1 MHKFRPLLI
10 LAALSTLA
18 APLAP
23 LAAETVETKASAP
36 STQLE
41 PARALLTQPDRWM
54 TLSTSRQVAARLEL
68 GRQLRA
74 GDEAAEGVADPCLG
88 HTPDQVVF
96 YELTRK
102 FVETEEDVPQEA
114 CDVLY
119 YTLAVGHHTGV
130 LDCFEPRLSVPV
142 DVFYSLVDALPEG
155 EAKTK
160 FEAIRSFGEC
170 QLDKAA
176 VPSLLEACDTL
187 LDERGF
193 RGSAKAGISVFDDD
207 FGLHAQQVAFL
218 MKFRD
223 LVERVRDVSG
233 VYLTGRLQ

>member
-1 MHKFRPLLI
+1 MCFIR
-10 LAALSTLA
+10 LST
-18 APLAP
+18 
-23 LAAETVETKASAP
+23 
-36 STQLE
+36 
-41 PARALLTQPDRWM
+41 RCR
-54 TLSTSRQVAARLEL
+54 R
-68 GRQLRA
+68 
-74 GDEAAEGVADPCLG
+74 
-88 HTPDQVVF
+88 
-96 YELTRK
+96 
-102 FVETEEDVPQEA
+102 
-114 CDVLY
+114 
-119 YTLAVGHHTGV
+119 
-130 LDCFEPRLSVPV
+130 
-142 DVFYSLVDALPEG
+142 G
-155 EAKTK
+155 EARTK

-193 RGSAKAGISVFDDD
+193 RGSATAGISVFDDD

>member
-1 MHKFRPLLI
+1 M
-10 LAALSTLA
+10 
-18 APLAP
+18 
-23 LAAETVETKASAP
+23 
-36 STQLE
+36 
-41 PARALLTQPDRWM
+41 
-54 TLSTSRQVAARLEL
+54 
-68 GRQLRA
+68 
-74 GDEAAEGVADPCLG
+74 
-88 HTPDQVVF
+88 
-96 YELTRK
+96 
-102 FVETEEDVPQEA
+102 
-114 CDVLY
+114 LY

-142 DVFYSLVDALPEG
+142 NVFYTLIDALPEG

-176 VPSLLEACDTL
+176 VPSLLEACDAL

-207 FGLHAQQVAFL
+207 FGLHAQKVAFL

>member
-1 MHKFRPLLI
+1 MAAGRGDAYRADAAASARDA
-10 LAALSTLA
+10 LAAS
-18 APLAP
+18 P
-23 LAAETVETKASAP
+23 E
-36 STQLE
+36 
-41 PARALLTQPDRWM
+41 
-54 TLSTSRQVAARLEL
+54 
-68 GRQLRA
+68 
-74 GDEAAEGVADPCLG
+74 
-88 HTPDQVVF
+88 VVF
-96 YELTRK
+96 YQLARK
-102 FVETEEDVPQEA
+102 FVDSESSVPDDAQ
-114 CDVLY
+114 DILY

-142 DVFYSLVDALPEG
+142 DVFYTLVDALPEG

-160 FEAIRSFGEC
+160 FEAIRDFGEC

-176 VPSLLEACDTL
+176 VPSLLEACGAL

>member
-1 MHKFRPLLI
+1 MGINQIAVVMGSCTAGGAYVPAMSDESIIVKNQGTIFLGGPPLVK
-10 LAALSTLA
+10 AATGEVVTSEDLGGGDVHTRLS
-18 APLAP
+18 
-23 LAAETVETKASAP
+23 
-36 STQLE
+36 
-41 PARALLTQPDRWM
+41 
-54 TLSTSRQVAARLEL
+54 
-68 GRQLRA
+68 
-74 GDEAAEGVADPCLG
+74 GVADHLAQSDLHALALARAAGLRTPVLVLTARGTVRDRVLG
-88 HTPDQVVF
+88 LNAGADDSLPNPFD
-96 YELTRK
+96 
-102 FVETEEDVPQEA
+102 
-114 CDVLY
+114 
-119 YTLAVGHHTGV
+119 
-130 LDCFEPRLSVPV
+130 LDDLV
-142 DVFYSLVDALPEG
+142 VDALPEG

-207 FGLHAQQVAFL
+207 FGLHAQLVAFL

>member
-1 MHKFRPLLI
+1 MLGGTFDDARQAT
-10 LAALSTLA
+10 AA
-18 APLAP
+18 
-23 LAAETVETKASAP
+23 
-36 STQLE
+36 
-41 PARALLTQPDRWM
+41 
-54 TLSTSRQVAARLEL
+54 
-68 GRQLRA
+68 
-74 GDEAAEGVADPCLG
+74 AAEGAQPAG
-88 HTPDQVVF
+88 GAPAADQVVF

-102 FVETEEDVPQEA
+102 FVETEEDVPKEA

-130 LDCFEPRLSVPV
+130 LDCFEPRLSVPSK
-142 DVFYSLVDALPEG
+142 VFFSLIDALPEG
-155 EAKTK
+155 EARTK

-176 VPSLLEACDTL
+176 VPALLEACDAL

-193 RGSAKAGISVFDDD
+193 RGSAKAGISVFDDE
-207 FGLHAQQVAFL
+207 FGLHAQQVGFL

-223 LVERVRDVSG
+223 LVERVRDVAG

>member
-1 MHKFRPLLI
+1 MELTDRSGYFAGPGMLGG
-10 LAALSTLA
+10 SFGD
-18 APLAP
+18 
-23 LAAETVETKASAP
+23 AS
-36 STQLE
+36 
-41 PARALLTQPDRWM
+41 RA
-54 TLSTSRQVAARLEL
+54 S
-68 GRQLRA
+68 
-74 GDEAAEGVADPCLG
+74 DEAAEGVADPCLG
-88 HTPDQVVF
+88 HAPDQVVF

-142 DVFYSLVDALPEG
+142 NVFYSLVDALPEG

-160 FEAIRSFGEC
+160 F
-170 QLDKAA
+170 
-176 VPSLLEACDTL
+176 VPSLLEACDAL

-223 LVERVRDVSG
+223 LVERARDVSG

>member
-1 MHKFRPLLI
+1 MELTDRSGYFAGPGMLGG
-10 LAALSTLA
+10 SFGD
-18 APLAP
+18 
-23 LAAETVETKASAP
+23 AS
-36 STQLE
+36 
-41 PARALLTQPDRWM
+41 RA
-54 TLSTSRQVAARLEL
+54 S
-68 GRQLRA
+68 
-74 GDEAAEGVADPCLG
+74 DEAAEGVADPCLG
-88 HTPDQVVF
+88 HAPDQVVF

-142 DVFYSLVDALPEG
+142 NVFYSLVDALPEG

-170 QLDKAA
+170 QLDK
-176 VPSLLEACDTL
+176 
-187 LDERGF
+187 ERGF
-193 RGSAKAGISVFDDD
+193 RGSAKAGVSVFDDD

>member
-1 MHKFRPLLI
+1 MELTDRSGYFAGPGMLGG
-10 LAALSTLA
+10 SFGD
-18 APLAP
+18 
-23 LAAETVETKASAP
+23 AS
-36 STQLE
+36 
-41 PARALLTQPDRWM
+41 RA
-54 TLSTSRQVAARLEL
+54 S
-68 GRQLRA
+68 
-74 GDEAAEGVADPCLG
+74 DEAAEGVADPCLG
-88 HTPDQVVF
+88 HAPDQVVF

-102 FVETEEDVPQEA
+102 FVETEEDVP
-114 CDVLY
+114 
-119 YTLAVGHHTGV
+119 HHTGV

-160 FEAIRSFGEC
+160 FEAIRSFGEY

-176 VPSLLEACDTL
+176 VPSLLEACDAL

>member
-1 MHKFRPLLI
+1 MELTDRSGYFAGPGMLGG
-10 LAALSTLA
+10 SFGD
-18 APLAP
+18 
-23 LAAETVETKASAP
+23 AS
-36 STQLE
+36 
-41 PARALLTQPDRWM
+41 RA
-54 TLSTSRQVAARLEL
+54 S
-68 GRQLRA
+68 
-74 GDEAAEGVADPCLG
+74 DEAAEGVADPCLG
-88 HTPDQVVF
+88 HAPDQVVF

-176 VPSLLEACDTL
+176 MPSLLEACDTL